1 MIGEEWLLLFQDAVC
16 IIFPFTGLFHVC
28 QFNKVCGKNS
38 VQKMI
43 CVCIR
48 G

>member
-1 MIGEEWLLLFQDAVC
+1 MIGEEWLLFFQDAVC
-16 IIFPFTGLFHVC
+16 IILPFTGLFYIR
-28 QFNKVCGKNS
+28 QFNKVWGRNS
-38 VQKMI
+38 VQMI